1 MDVRTLC
8 LGILTFGDSSGYE
21 IKKAFEG
28 RLSLAYDAGFGSIYP
43 ALNKLTKE
51 EFVSCRAEAQ
61 SKRPDK
67 KVYSITKTGRAFF
80 IEQIKKTPAA
90 DKYRSEALT
99 TLMFSHMLP
108 ASNITSVVD
117 ELIKSYDQNIKSL
130 AEGCDMKQSQ
140 SEKFLCGFG
149 VTVRQA
155 AIDYMQENR
164 HLIETETLP
173 EQRTAS

>member
-8 LGILTFGDSSGYE
+8 LGILTFGDSTGYE

-28 RLSLAYDAGFGSIYP
+28 RLSLAYGAGFGSIYP
-43 ALNKLTKE
+43 ALNKLTKDG
-51 EFVSCRAEAQ
+51 FVLCRAEAQ

-67 KVYSITKTGRAFF
+67 KVYSITKAGNEFF
-80 IEQIKKTPAA
+80 LEQIKKTPAA

-99 TLMFSHMLP
+99 TLMFSHLLP
-108 ASNITSVVD
+108 ASNVSNVVN
-117 ELIKSYDQNIKSL
+117 EIISNYDQNIKSL
-130 AEGCDMKQSQ
+130 SEGCDMRQSQ

-149 VTVRQA
+149 IAVRQA

-164 HLIETETLP
+164 DMIETEMLA